1 MADKHM
7 KLPLPGFWL
16 EDRGL
21 SFFLAFL
28 VIMTMFVPM
37 VGLSR
42 PGRIAVDLTFALML
56 VSGTIATIRQRMV
69 MYLIIA
75 LTVLEFT
82 ADLIVE
88 FNPALSHW
96 DWDTVLK
103 VSGMAILVVMTVKE
117 TFRAG
122 LVSEDRIMGCVAA
135 YWLVGVPWSFGY

>member
-56 VSGTIATIRQRMV
+56 VSGTIATIRQRIL
-69 MYLIIA
+69 MYFIIA
-75 LTVLEFT
+75 LSILEFT
-82 ADLIVE
+82 VDLIVE
-88 FNPALSHW
+88 FNPAFSHW
-96 DWDTVLK
+96 DWDTVL
-103 VSGMAILVVMTVKE
+103 
-117 TFRAG
+117 
-122 LVSEDRIMGCVAA
+122 
-135 YWLVGVPWSFGY
+135 

>member
-42 PGRIAVDLTFALML
+42 PGRIAGSWPLL
-56 VSGTIATIRQRMV
+56 VI
-69 MYLIIA
+69 
-75 LTVLEFT
+75 
-82 ADLIVE
+82 D
-88 FNPALSHW
+88 H
-96 DWDTVLK
+96 
-103 VSGMAILVVMTVKE
+103 
-117 TFRAG
+117 
-122 LVSEDRIMGCVAA
+122 
-135 YWLVGVPWSFGY
+135 FGIFGEPELLYFLYSQHPS

>member
-28 VIMTMFVPM
+28 VIMTIFVPM

-56 VSGTIATIRQRMV
+56 VSGTIATIRQRML

-75 LTVLEFT
+75 LT
-82 ADLIVE
+82 
-88 FNPALSHW
+88 
-96 DWDTVLK
+96 
-103 VSGMAILVVMTVKE
+103 ILGSIPWN
-117 TFRAG
+117 AG
-122 LVSEDRIMGCVAA
+122 LAYAGLRLGRDYAA
-135 YWLVGVPWSFGY
+135 IEHTFGWFTIPQGNGL